1 MILAAAMNPE
11 AFSGAQDAI
20 ARMRRGDPD
29 ALTAMISRYQHRL
42 YRYLLRLVREPAAAD
57 DLFQQTWLRV
67 MEKIGRYDARRNFES
82 WLFSVAH
89 NLAVDAWRGK
99 RGESLDDAGRFRRA
113 GRRAAARA
121 GDPDA
126 LERLLDFER
135 GAMLAACMHE
145 LPAIHREVLTLRFEE
160 DMKLEEIAEVA
171 GIPLSTVKSRLRR
184 ALEGLR
190 AAMDA
195 RFQEDREHE
204 RARSRC
210 RRCWRWRPPERW
222 ISRSS
227 GAWKS
232 MPGNARPAGA
242 RWKSG
247 AAIRKGLRR
256 LPQPAIPAQLMERT
270 RTRLVQERAA
280 AADRRWDELMLGAL
294 ALFAWTVGLT
304 FWFVARIVTGGELVI
319 MGANLV
325 RFGTW
330 SAGSTVLV
338 WLTAAVA
345 AIALGRRRRELRRV
359 L

>member
-11 AFSGAQDAI
+11 AFSGAQDAL
-20 ARMRRGDPD
+20 AGMRRGDPD

-99 RGESLDDAGRFRRA
+99 RGESRLDDDDGGESGEPAGALPRT
-113 GRRAAARA
+113 GE
-121 GDPDA
+121 PDA

-195 RFQEDREHE
+195 R
-204 RARSRC
+204 
-210 RRCWRWRPPERW
+210 
-222 ISRSS
+222 I
-227 GAWKS
+227 
-232 MPGNARPAGA
+232 PG
-242 RWKSG
+242 
-247 AAIRKGLRR
+247 
-256 LPQPAIPAQLMERT
+256 
-270 RTRLVQERAA
+270 
-280 AADRRWDELMLGAL
+280 
-294 ALFAWTVGLT
+294 
-304 FWFVARIVTGGELVI
+304 
-319 MGANLV
+319 
-325 RFGTW
+325 
-330 SAGSTVLV
+330 
-338 WLTAAVA
+338 
-345 AIALGRRRRELRRV
+345 GRRA
-359 L
+359 